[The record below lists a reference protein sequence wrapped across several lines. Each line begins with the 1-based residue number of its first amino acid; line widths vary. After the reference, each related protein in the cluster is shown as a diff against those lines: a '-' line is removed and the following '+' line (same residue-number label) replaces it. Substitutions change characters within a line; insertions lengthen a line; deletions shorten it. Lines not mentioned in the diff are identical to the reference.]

1 MKKLCLIACAC
12 IGTLFISGCSTL
24 DKSTRTNV
32 DTLNGPPITKNLTP
46 YNESLSCVATLLESN
61 KETFSRKLKMAVG
74 EFPDR
79 TGKVN
84 AVEGAKISQGV
95 EYMAITA
102 MSKFSDSIQ
111 LVERLN
117 LAAYRFE
124 SDLTSRKLIG
134 DNRNYDL
141 SNGKSLNYRP
151 MLSGSISGADF
162 YITGAITEVNYNLYS
177 GGSLLGIS
185 GISFGKKTVA
195 MNVAVDM
202 RIINM
207 RNLEIVDSISLEK
220 QFIGERTKNGVY
232 RFAGDELVMFNGG
245 DSRDEPIQR
254 GVRSL
259 VEKGVSALVGKVM
272 RVETDACF
280 QLSSNSQ

>member
-1 MKKLCLIACAC
+1 M
-12 IGTLFISGCSTL
+12 SGPT
-24 DKSTRTNV
+24 
-32 DTLNGPPITKNLTP
+32 ITKNETHHTD
-46 YNESLSCVATLLESN
+46 SLACVAELLELN

-102 MSKFSDSIQ
+102 MSNFSRSIQ

-117 LAAYRFE
+117 LQTYQFE
-124 SDLTSRKLIG
+124 SDLTKKKLIG
-134 DNRNYDL
+134 DNRQYEL

-151 MLSGSISGADF
+151 MLSGSVSGADF
-162 YITGAITEVNYNLYS
+162 FITGAITEVNYNIFS
-177 GGSLLGIS
+177 GGGLFGVS
-185 GISFGKKTVA
+185 GISFGKRTVA
-195 MNVAVDM
+195 MNVALDM
-202 RIINM
+202 RIVNM

-220 QFIGERTKNGVY
+220 QFIGERTKNGIY
-232 RFAGDELVMFNGG
+232 RFFGDELLMFDGG

-254 GVRSL
+254 GVRAL
-259 VEKGVSALVGKVM
+259 VERGVSTLVGEVM
-272 RVETDACF
+272 RVNTDLCF
-280 QLSSNSQ
+280 QDDVAI